1 MKNVQELLDIMAK
14 LRNPEGGCPWDLEQ
28 NFASI
33 VPHTL
38 EEAYEVAEAIEQND
52 KESLRSELGDLLF
65 QIVFYTQMATE
76 ENSFTFSDVVD
87 TIIEKITSRHPH
99 IFGAGDVAVNTSSE
113 QVAVWENQKEK
124 ERLAKALLMERKVS
138 VLDDVP
144 HALPALLRASK
155 LQKRAARVGFNWKN
169 VEDIFLKLE
178 EEIAEFKHE
187 TEPAPREEELGDMLF
202 VMVNI
207 ANYYN
212 INPEEALRKANSKF
226 ERRFKYIEEALHKEN
241 RNPTQS
247 NLEEMDKFWNEAKAL
262 EKQVG

>member
-14 LRNPEGGCPWDLEQ
+14 LRNPNGGCPWDLEQ

-52 KESLRSELGDLLF
+52 KTALRAELGDLLF
-65 QIVFYTQMATE
+65 QIVFYTQMAAE
-76 ENSFTFSDVVD
+76 EKSFTFSDVVD
-87 TIIEKITSRHPH
+87 GIIEKITSRHPH
-99 IFGAGDVAVNTSSE
+99 IFGSGDVKVKTSSD
-113 QVAVWENQKEK
+113 QVAVWEDQKAK
-124 ERLAKALLMERKVS
+124 ERLAKALSDARKAS

-169 VEDIFLKLE
+169 AEDIFAKLE
-178 EEIAEFKHE
+178 EEIGEFQQE
-187 TEPAPREEELGDMLF
+187 TDTARREEELGDMLF
-202 VMVNI
+202 VMGNI
-207 ANYYN
+207 ANYYD
-212 INPEEALRKANSKF
+212 INPEEALRKANKKF

-241 RNPTQS
+241 RDPSSS
-247 NLEEMDKFWNEAKAL
+247 NLEEMDKFWNEAKEL
-262 EKQVG
+262 EKQL